1 MLLEMPRTH
10 PYLRGLAETRA
21 RADSQCATLENQIT
35 TLSRRLDKARS
46 EREACDS
53 LIHRFNP
60 SLLPEAIQP
69 ITEGQRTQYG
79 QRGALTKAILAALQQ
94 AYPDSVSTSAI
105 ALHVEA
111 AFNLTFSTRTER
123 RNWVCKSLS
132 NRLSSFAR
140 DRVIERLHNPN
151 ANTGQTGMWRWIPK
165 GGPSADLQSLAK
177 AAGMPVI
184 QARNPDPLELASM
197 LEPEEDDLPR

>member
-1 MLLEMPRTH
+1 MLFEMPRTH

-21 RADSQCATLENQIT
+21 RADSQCSTLANQLATLS
-35 TLSRRLDKARS
+35 SRLEIARI
-46 EREACDS
+46 ERDACDS
-53 LIHRFNP
+53 LIRKFNP
-60 SLLPEAIQP
+60 TLLPEAIQP

-94 AYPDSVSTSAI
+94 AYPESISTSAI

-111 AFNLTFSTRTER
+111 AFRLTFSTRTER

-140 DRVIERLHNPN
+140 DSIIERLHDPD
-151 ANTGQTGMWRWIPK
+151 AKDGKVGHWRWIPK
-165 GGPSADLQSLAK
+165 GMPSADLRTLAND
-177 AAGMPVI
+177 AGLSVI
-184 QARNPDPLELASM
+184 LALDQEQLELEPA
-197 LEPEEDDLPR
+197 PEEDDLPR

>member
-1 MLLEMPRTH
+1 MPRTH

-21 RADSQCATLENQIT
+21 RADSQCTTLENQIT

-60 SLLPEAIQP
+60 RLLPEAIQP
-69 ITEGQRTQYG
+69 ITEGQRPQYG

-94 AYPDSVSTSAI
+94 AYPDSISTSAI

-140 DRVIERLHNPN
+140 DNIIERLHDPD
-151 ANTGQTGMWRWIPK
+151 AKDGKVGHWRWIPK
-165 GGPSADLQSLAK
+165 GMPSADLRTLAND
-177 AAGMPVI
+177 AGLSVI
-184 QARNPDPLELASM
+184 PALDQDQLE
-197 LEPEEDDLPR
+197 LEPEPPTEDDLPR